1 MYLEILYR
9 CVEGSRGD
17 ASAGCGRGRHAAERG
32 LFAMS
37 EVVVQA
43 DVAGVSSV
51 WILTSSV
58 SSQSS
63 LIVLYRKITR
73 TIQVEAKRASGKGS
87 GGEKRKSRNAGRRL
101 TDQQ

>member
-1 MYLEILYR
+1 LKAAGVTPVL
-9 CVEGSRGD
+9 D
-17 ASAGCGRGRHAAERG
+17 AVGADMVQSAKKAERG
-32 LFAMS
+32 SFAMS

-51 WILTSSV
+51 WMLMSSV

-63 LIVLYRKITR
+63 LIVLYRKVTG
-73 TIQVEAKRASGKGS
+73 TIQIEAKRASGKGS
-87 GGEKRKSRNAGRRL
+87 DGEKRKSRNAGRRL